1 MEYES
6 PEAVEV
12 GGAAAQI
19 EGQQMKRYVVI
30 ENLTDLFQTRRTAAV
45 PRTSRTQLP
54 IAMFILC
61 LRSSRQ
67 RTYCSVFLGSGSS
80 SLLSQKQNQST
91 LPS

>member
-12 GGAAAQI
+12 SAATPKI
-19 EGQQMKRYVVI
+19 EGQQLKRYVVI
-30 ENLTDLFQTRRTAAV
+30 ERFPDLFLTRRIGAV
-45 PRTSRTQLP
+45 PRGSRTQLR
-54 IAMFILC
+54 IATFILC

-91 LPS
+91 HPS